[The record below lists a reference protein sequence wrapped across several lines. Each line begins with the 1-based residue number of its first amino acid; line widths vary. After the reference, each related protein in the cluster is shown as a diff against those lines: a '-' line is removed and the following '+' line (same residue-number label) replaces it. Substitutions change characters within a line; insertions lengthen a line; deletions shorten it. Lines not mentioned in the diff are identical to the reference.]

1 MNSNTKNHEEMPDCL
16 CKRLGKNYFYYIRD
30 TSGTYSFISSGVLP
44 ILGYNQDEFIKK
56 TPSLLTDY
64 PGNRSF
70 TEQNQRTLLGTIP
83 PNSIIELYKKDR
95 STCWMEINEHPVFD
109 DSDQI
114 IAIEGIA
121 RDISENKQY
130 ENALKHII
138 DRTKYHDK
146 LQAALDAS
154 DAGVF
159 SYDIINDKTWWDAK
173 SYQIFTVTP
182 ESFDNSFSAWKQL
195 VVKEERE
202 ITAEKFKNAL
212 TSQVDRFELD
222 YRIHA
227 NKQDFRWIKV
237 KAQITRNKQGQPLW
251 IDGLHLDVT
260 RTKQLEN
267 KLLESENRFRSLVEN
282 SPNWIWETDNRGHYI
297 YASPYVAKL
306 LGYRPEEVLG
316 QTLFSFIP
324 GDERLQLLDVFQGYL
339 HKHRSFTDIKNTN
352 IHKNGSQIIL
362 ETNASPI
369 INLDGE
375 FLGYRGVHKD
385 ITEQVLTQ
393 KLKNDKEIAEQ
404 ANSSKSE
411 FLANMSHELRTPM
424 HAILSFSKFGIN
436 KFNTA
441 PSEKLLSYFEKIN
454 QSGERLL
461 SLLNDLLDLSKVE
474 AGKLEFNFIPA
485 QLITTVQQCISE
497 QEAQLKQKELQINF
511 PLPTGD
517 TVAQFD
523 SVKISQVISNL
534 LSNAIKFSS
543 PESTITIVI
552 DSSKSIDN
560 ASNKPPGLC
569 FSITNQGVGIPE
581 NELEQVFDKFVQS
594 SKTKTN
600 SGGTGLGLSICK
612 EFINAHHGRIWAE
625 HNPAG
630 GSIFK
635 FVIPQE
641 HNDLN

>member
-44 ILGYNQDEFIKK
+44 ILGYSQDEFIKK

-83 PNSIIELYKKDR
+83 PNSIIEFYKKDR

-195 VVKEERE
+195 VVKEDRE

-306 LGYRPEEVLG
+306 LGYQPEEVLG
-316 QTLFSFIP
+316 KTLFSFIP

-352 IHKNGSQIIL
+352 IHKNGNQVVL

-369 INLDGE
+369 INSDGD
-375 FLGYRGVHKD
+375 FMGYRGVHKD

-393 KLKNDKEIAEQ
+393 KLKNDKKIAEQ
-404 ANSSKSE
+404 ANASKSE

-441 PSEKLLSYFEKIN
+441 PSFKIR
-454 QSGERLL
+454 E
-461 SLLNDLLDLSKVE
+461 
-474 AGKLEFNFIPA
+474 
-485 QLITTVQQCISE
+485 
-497 QEAQLKQKELQINF
+497 
-511 PLPTGD
+511 
-517 TVAQFD
+517 
-523 SVKISQVISNL
+523 
-534 LSNAIKFSS
+534 
-543 PESTITIVI
+543 
-552 DSSKSIDN
+552 
-560 ASNKPPGLC
+560 
-569 FSITNQGVGIPE
+569 
-581 NELEQVFDKFVQS
+581 
-594 SKTKTN
+594 
-600 SGGTGLGLSICK
+600 
-612 EFINAHHGRIWAE
+612 
-625 HNPAG
+625 
-630 GSIFK
+630 
-635 FVIPQE
+635 
-641 HNDLN
+641 